1 MYDVIVIGS
10 DLSSL
15 IAALLSARYGR
26 KTLLLSESGLG
37 DSLTLSDYTFNI
49 DPLPWS
55 GFGNGQMFTK
65 LLSELNIPL
74 PDPAKISPLNPAFQV
89 ILPEQRVDF
98 FIDRDALI
106 QDISR
111 EYPAEGKQ
119 IQNLYHSITRVCDTL
134 DKSIRECLDSADPS
148 LKDRMQAWLD
158 IPFFMGDI
166 WRLSQKLRGLEKLP
180 SMGLMFDSELTLFS
194 SQHVNHN
201 KPLSSAYLLSLP
213 WRGLYYLFGGKHL
226 LIGQLRKRYEEL
238 RGESLAGCTITAVRA
253 GAKIEVDIKPKGAPI
268 SVVGQELVISAK
280 SPALQGLLAGDK
292 KLSKLARR
300 LRKLES
306 AQYPF
311 TLHMGVD
318 NRGLPDR
325 MSEYV
330 IFVPDQSDGG
340 TVEAGPFLF
349 LESSVAEDTGLAP
362 RGKRTLTAT
371 VFLSRSPGD
380 LDDGE
385 LKSVAEDMLK
395 ALETF
400 LPFLRESLAFM
411 DVERSIEVSRKYQ
424 QIVNPRYRFS
434 GRLLPGL
441 TTLPIR
447 SPLRN
452 VLITGGIT
460 FAGLGFEGE
469 VLSGMKAGYIIAGG
483 VEI

>member
-1 MYDVIVIGS
+1 
-10 DLSSL
+10 
-15 IAALLSARYGR
+15 
-26 KTLLLSESGLG
+26 
-37 DSLTLSDYTFNI
+37 
-49 DPLPWS
+49 
-55 GFGNGQMFTK
+55 
-65 LLSELNIPL
+65 
-74 PDPAKISPLNPAFQV
+74 
-89 ILPEQRVDF
+89 
-98 FIDRDALI
+98 
-106 QDISR
+106 
-111 EYPAEGKQ
+111 
-119 IQNLYHSITRVCDTL
+119 
-134 DKSIRECLDSADPS
+134 
-148 LKDRMQAWLD
+148 
-158 IPFFMGDI
+158 
-166 WRLSQKLRGLEKLP
+166 
-180 SMGLMFDSELTLFS
+180 LFS
-194 SQHVNHN
+194 SQHVNHH
-201 KPLSSAYLLSLP
+201 KPLPSAYLLSLP

-226 LIGQLRKRYEEL
+226 LIGQLRKRYEGL
-238 RGESLAGCTITAVRA
+238 RGESLAGCTITAIRA
-253 GAKIEVDIKPKGAPI
+253 GTKIEVDIKPKGAPI

-330 IFVPDQSDGG
+330 IFVPDQSNGG

-371 VFLSRSPGD
+371 AFLSRSPRD

-385 LKSVAEDMLK
+385 LKSVGECMLK
-395 ALETF
+395 AMENF

-411 DVERSIEVSRKYQ
+411 DVERSIEVSRQYQ

-434 GRLLPGL
+434 GRLLSGL
-441 TTLPIR
+441 TTLPIK

-469 VLSGMKAGYIIAGG
+469 VLSGMKAGYLVAGG
-483 VEI
+483 AEI

>member
-10 DLSSL
+10 DLSSF

-26 KTLLLSESGLG
+26 KTLLIDECGLG
-37 DSLTLSDYTFNI
+37 DCLSFSDFTFNI

-55 GFGNGQMFTK
+55 GFGSGQMFTK

-74 PDPAKISPLNPAFQV
+74 PDPAKISPLNPAFQAV
-89 ILPEQRVDF
+89 LPEHRIDF
-98 FIDRDALI
+98 FIDREALVH
-106 QDISR
+106 DISR
-111 EYPAEGKQ
+111 EYPEEGKQ
-119 IQNLYHSITRVCDTL
+119 IQNLYQSITKVCDTL
-134 DKSIRECLDSADPS
+134 EKAIRVFLESEDPS
-148 LKDRMQAWLD
+148 MKERMQNWLD
-158 IPFFMGDI
+158 LPFTAGDI

-180 SMGLMFDSELTLFS
+180 SLGLLFDSELTLFS
-194 SQHVNHN
+194 NQHVNHD

-238 RGESLAGCTITAVRA
+238 RGESLAGCSITSIRA
-253 GAKIEVDIKPKGAPI
+253 GTKIEVDIKPKGKPI

-280 SPALQGLLAGDK
+280 SPALPGLLDGDK
-292 KLSKLARR
+292 KFSKLTRR
-300 LRKLES
+300 FRRVES
-306 AQYPF
+306 VQYPF
-311 TLHMGVD
+311 TLHLGVD

-330 IFVPDQSDGG
+330 ILVSDDQAGG
-340 TVEAGPFLF
+340 SMETGPFLF
-349 LESSVAEDTGLAP
+349 LESSVADDTGLAP

-371 VFLSRSPGD
+371 AFLARSPRD

-385 LKSVAEDMLK
+385 LKSIGERMLK
-395 ALETF
+395 TLEHF

-411 DVERSIEVSRKYQ
+411 DMERSIEVSRQYQ
-424 QIVNPRYRFS
+424 HIVNPRYRFS
-434 GRLLPGL
+434 GHWLPGL
-441 TTLPIR
+441 ATLPIKT
-447 SPLRN
+447 PLRN

-469 VLSGMKAGYIIAGG
+469 VLSGMKAGYLVAGSA
-483 VEI
+483 EI